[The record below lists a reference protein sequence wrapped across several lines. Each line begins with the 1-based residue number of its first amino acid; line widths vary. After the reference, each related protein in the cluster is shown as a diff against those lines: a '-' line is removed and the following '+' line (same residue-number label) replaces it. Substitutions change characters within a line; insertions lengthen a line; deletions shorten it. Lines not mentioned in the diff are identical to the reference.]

1 MQSIV
6 DGVVSLDEKF
16 LVEDVADYTDDHL
29 ECIKQQD
36 WEINDA
42 FRNLQTTR
50 DILTIWSVIAY
61 VLCTWWRRLTR
72 FYTSPI
78 ISMEATEFSILGAT
92 ISMELR

>member
-1 MQSIV
+1 M
-6 DGVVSLDEKF
+6 DGIVSLDEKF

-29 ECIKQQD
+29 ECIKQQN

-50 DILTIWSVIAY
+50 DILTIWLVVAY

-72 FYTSPI
+72 LNASPI
-78 ISMEATEFSILGAT
+78 IAMEATEFSVLGAT
-92 ISMELR
+92 ISMELH